1 MKETIW
7 KHSRGILVFIG
18 ALWAIYLLDVALP
31 GTWTTWG
38 VIPRTA
44 GGLLGIVASPFLHG
58 SFGHLL
64 SNTMPLAVLLFLLQG
79 SRSETWS
86 TVAEI
91 ILASG
96 SLLWIFGRNGTPEL
110 PIVHVGASGLIYG
123 LIAFLI
129 VAGIREKRIASMLVA
144 FAVAVL
150 YGTTLLSGVLP
161 AATGNVSWDGHLTGA
176 IAGAAIA
183 YFTLDANGSPDTE
196 NELPTT

>member
-1 MKETIW
+1 MNETIW
-7 KHSRGILVFIG
+7 KHSRGVLLFVG
-18 ALWAIYLLDVALP
+18 ALWAIYFLDVALP
-31 GTWTTWG
+31 GSWTSWG

-44 GGLLGIVASPFLHG
+44 GGLFGIVASPFLHG

-64 SNTMPLAVLLFLLQG
+64 SNTMPLVVLLFLLQG

-91 ILASG
+91 ALAG
-96 SLLWIFGRNGTPEL
+96 GALLWIFGRNGTPES

-144 FAVAVL
+144 FAVAIL

-161 AATGNVSWDGHLTGA
+161 TATGNISWDGHLTGA
-176 IAGAAIA
+176 VAGAAIA
-183 YFTLDANGSPDTE
+183 YFTLDPNEPADTTE
-196 NELPTT
+196 PPPLT